1 MRIIL
6 KKINKKGSFWIKKNF
21 KREKKKIY
29 FWDEKTRIT
38 NNRFFA

>member
-1 MRIIL
+1 NKNLKNFKNSLIMRIFI

-29 FWDEKTRIT
+29 FLG
-38 NNRFFA
+38 